1 MTMKLLSKNKKY
13 FIVIICLL
21 LILSL
26 NFFQKEAK
34 GFFYAISSPLQE
46 KLWENGSNTSNFLE
60 AIFKADKLL
69 KENEALKLRVQE
81 LLYDHNYMNVLGDE
95 NKMLREAL
103 NLGFREQIKLE
114 LAKIIG
120 KDINRGGIL
129 LNKGSE
135 NGISKGSFVVNYQ
148 KVLVGTIAEVYKTNS
163 KVLLISDKQSSFE
176 VQIPS
181 ANSSG
186 LAKGLGGS
194 GALLDLIPKDAQIKT
209 GDLVVSGDFLI
220 GLIGEIKKED
230 ASPFQQAEI
239 SPFFDISGLNNVF
252 IILDF

>member
-1 MTMKLLSKNKKY
+1 MRTSFSRKKILLVAIGIL
-13 FIVIICLL
+13 F
-21 LILSL
+21 ILSL

-34 GFFYAISSPLQE
+34 GFFYSISSPLQE

-60 AIFKADKLL
+60 AIFKTGKLL

-81 LLYDHNYMNVLGDE
+81 LLYDHNYMNVLEDE

-135 NGISKGSFVVNYQ
+135 NGISNGSLVVNSQ

-239 SPFFDISGLNNVF
+239 SPFFDISGLNKVF